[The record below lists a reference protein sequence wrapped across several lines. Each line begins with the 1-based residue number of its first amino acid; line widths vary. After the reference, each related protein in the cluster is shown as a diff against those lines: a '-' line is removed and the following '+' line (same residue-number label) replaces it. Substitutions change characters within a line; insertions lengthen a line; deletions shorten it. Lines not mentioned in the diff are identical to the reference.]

1 MSWLFLVGKCSM
13 PPLPASKLTTPTRWS
28 EDDTVATRGR
38 AQRLLAAAVLGLLKG
53 YKVLLSPL
61 FTGSCRFY
69 PSCSD
74 YMTEAVRRFGVARGV
89 WLGCRRLARCHPFGG
104 HGVDPVPHS

>member
-1 MSWLFLVGKCSM
+1 MLPY
-13 PPLPASKLTTPTRWS
+13 PPLKPTTPKPSSKAERVLS
-28 EDDTVATRGR
+28 ERVAGM
-38 AQRLLAAAVLGLLKG
+38 AAAGVIGLLKG

-74 YMTEAVRRFGVARGV
+74 YMSEAVRRHGALRGV

>member
-1 MSWLFLVGKCSM
+1 MLSSCLAGKCSM
-13 PPLPASKLTTPTRWS
+13 FPSPPLRPTTFTRWS
-28 EDDTVATRGR
+28 SGVR
-38 AQRLLAAAVLGLLKG
+38 ALAALASALAAGAVLALLKG
-53 YKVLLSPL
+53 YKLLLSPL
-61 FTGSCRFY
+61 FTGSCRYY

-74 YMTEAVRRFGVARGV
+74 YMTEAVHRHGAVRGV

>member
-1 MSWLFLVGKCSM
+1 MVHDSQVSLASRLV
-13 PPLPASKLTTPTRWS
+13 LALL
-28 EDDTVATRGR
+28 R
-38 AQRLLAAAVLGLLKG
+38 A

-74 YMTEAVRRFGVARGV
+74 YTRDAILIHGVARGS
-89 WLGCRRLARCHPFGG
+89 WMGLRRLSRCHPFGG
-104 HGVDPVPHS
+104 HGYDPVEPSLFVKQ

>member
-1 MSWLFLVGKCSM
+1 MLPS
-13 PPLPASKLTTPTRWS
+13 PPLKPITPAPLISAARVLS
-28 EDDTVATRGR
+28 ERLAGVA
-38 AQRLLAAAVLGLLKG
+38 AAAVLALLRA
-53 YKVLLSPL
+53 YKILLSPL

-74 YMTEAVRRFGVARGV
+74 YMTEAVRLHGPWRGV
-89 WLGCRRLARCHPFGG
+89 WLGCRRLARCHPLGG

>member
-1 MSWLFLVGKCSM
+1 MLPS
-13 PPLPASKLTTPTRWS
+13 PPLKLITPKPSTNAVKVASTR
-28 EDDTVATRGR
+28 VAVV
-38 AQRLLAAAVLGLLKG
+38 AAEGVLAVLRG
-53 YKVLLSPL
+53 YKLFLSPL

-74 YMTEAVRRFGVARGV
+74 YMAEAVRLHGPWRGV